1 MIEECYAKGNR
12 SSITSQCHPN
22 KYESA
27 NGRKIYSSI
36 WQRCDTCE
44 NISNLPS
51 ESTVDFVLSA
61 HHLNLIDFTARISS
75 NSRYFFKNQSRIYH
89 FWGKIL
95 IYELC
100 NRNALAFSPNFAQN
114 LTRNGSLIMT
124 NKQSFE
130 LHHILVLN
138 ISKNIQIS
146 FGCCSFSH

>member
-44 NISNLPS
+44 YISNLPS

-75 NSRYFFKNQSRIYH
+75 NSRFSLKIKAEFIISGERFLFMNYVIGMPWH
-89 FWGKIL
+89 F
-95 IYELC
+95 
-100 NRNALAFSPNFAQN
+100 P
-114 LTRNGSLIMT
+114 
-124 NKQSFE
+124 
-130 LHHILVLN
+130 
-138 ISKNIQIS
+138 QIS
-146 FGCCSFSH
+146 PRILPEMGR